1 MRTGARG
8 HVLKHEEAAEL
19 WAAIRAVAAGTDWV
33 SSPLAYILAT
43 DDAPDRPALSA
54 QDTGTLRWYATGM
67 PIKPVARRLGI
78 SPRWPGNTCGIR
90 EKYAEA
96 NRPAPTKAGP
106 VPSSRR
112 GRASPFSA
120 SARNPPSGRGDQRR
134 PSSVRGLREMISRPC
149 QGVMTPIRGSWRGRQ
164 RGPRTRS
171 RPDVKRTRRALSVIA
186 ADRRKTPRTIPRRS
200 HR

>member
-54 QDTGTLRWYATGM
+54 QDTRTLRWYATGM

-96 NRPAPTKAGP
+96 NRPAPTKPDLYHRAVEDGHLPSPPQFGTPPPAGATRDARP
-106 VPSSRR
+106 RSVPY
-112 GRASPFSA
+112 GR
-120 SARNPPSGRGDQRR
+120 
-134 PSSVRGLREMISRPC
+134 
-149 QGVMTPIRGSWRGRQ
+149 
-164 RGPRTRS
+164 
-171 RPDVKRTRRALSVIA
+171 
-186 ADRRKTPRTIPRRS
+186 
-200 HR
+200 